1 MMSYIINDLKNKGI
15 KEVCLQTEKGFYT
28 EKVYKNMRFKE
39 KMLGKTYVE
48 GEQSI

>member
-28 EKVYKNMRFKE
+28 EKVYKSMGFKE
-39 KMLGKTYVE
+39 KMLGKAYVE
-48 GEQSI
+48 MEQSI